1 MMADEH
7 LSVTFDSDESLD
19 IELSTE
25 KEMAVTLSSEDA
37 IAVDLSA
44 DEEMDIALS
53 SDESMPV
60 GLNMGGGE
68 DGFSPI
74 ARVTKEGSVATITI
88 TDKDG
93 TTSAKVYD
101 GANGKDGM
109 NGEDGVPCSHYWS
122 GTTLTVISSSGISS
136 ADLKGDKGDPGVNG
150 TDGADGAD
158 GYTPV
163 KGVDYFDGEDG
174 YTPIKGVDYFDGTNG
189 VNGKDGTN
197 GTNGKDGADG
207 KSAYEYAKDGGYTG
221 SESQFAKDINPT
233 NLKSDLVNII
243 YPVGS
248 IYLAYNHVNPSTL
261 FGGSWVR
268 IEGRFLWATTA
279 SGTIGSTGGES
290 THTLTINEMPS
301 HNHDLNSN
309 LNWDA
314 SNGTIAKFRTGSNG
328 NNYGKGNLN
337 TAYVGGGQPHNNMPP
352 YIEISAW
359 RRTA

>member
-1 MMADEH
+1 MADEH

-19 IELSTE
+19 VELSTE
-25 KEMAVTLSSEDA
+25 KEMEVTLWSKDA
-37 IAVDLSA
+37 MDVELSA
-44 DEEMDIALS
+44 DEEMGIALS

-74 ARVTKEGSVATITI
+74 ARVTKDGSVATITI

-158 GYTPV
+158 G
-163 KGVDYFDGEDG
+163 
-174 YTPIKGVDYFDGTNG
+174 
-189 VNGKDGTN
+189 
-197 GTNGKDGADG
+197 

-221 SESQFAKDINPT
+221 SESQFARDINPT
-233 NLKSDLVNII
+233 ILKSDLVDII

-261 FGGSWVR
+261 FGGTWVR

-279 SGTIGSTGGES
+279 SGTIGSTGGER
-290 THTLTINEMPS
+290 THTLTLDEIPS

-328 NNYGKGNLN
+328 NNYGRGNLN

>member
-1 MMADEH
+1 MASEN
-7 LSVTFDSDESLD
+7 LSVTFDSDERLD
-19 IELSTE
+19 VEMSTE
-25 KEMAVTLSSEDA
+25 NEMGITLASEET
-37 IAVDLSA
+37 IAVNLSA
-44 DEEMDIALS
+44 DEVMGIALS
-53 SDESMPV
+53 SEENLPV
-60 GLNMGGGE
+60 ELNMGGGGE

-88 TDKDG
+88 TDKEG

-101 GANGKDGM
+101 GVNGKDGI
-109 NGEDGVPCSHYWS
+109 NGEDGVSCSHHWS
-122 GTTLTVISSSGISS
+122 GTTLTVISASGISS
-136 ADLKGDKGDPGVNG
+136 ADLKGDKGDRGDQGIQGEKGDKGDRGEKGDTGLPG
-150 TDGADGAD
+150 TDG
-158 GYTPV
+158 
-163 KGVDYFDGEDG
+163 
-174 YTPIKGVDYFDGTNG
+174 I
-189 VNGKDGTN
+189 N
-197 GTNGKDGADG
+197 GTNGKDGANGKDGVNGTNGADG

-221 SESQFAKDINPT
+221 SESQFATDINPT
-233 NLKSDLVNII
+233 NLKSDLVDII

-268 IEGRFLWATTA
+268 IEGRFLWATSA